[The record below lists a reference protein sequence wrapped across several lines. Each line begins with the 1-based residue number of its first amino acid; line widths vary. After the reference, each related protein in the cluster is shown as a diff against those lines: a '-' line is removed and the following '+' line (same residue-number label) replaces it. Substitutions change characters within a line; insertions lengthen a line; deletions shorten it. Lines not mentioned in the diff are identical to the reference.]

1 MKKRVRYILLFCLAV
16 ILTACNGE
24 GKPRTMYDV
33 LMTEFTFSPADF
45 IVPAGED
52 ITLNLTNN
60 GAVVHDFVIFKY
72 GTSPGDHYNEEDQPN
87 VYWLVEVLPGREL
100 ETSFTA
106 PTQPGEY
113 VVTCGIQG
121 HLEAGMSAKLTVLAE
136 E

>member
-1 MKKRVRYILLFCLAV
+1 MKKSVKYTLLFGLAV
-16 ILTACNGE
+16 ILTACSGE
-24 GKPRTMYDV
+24 GKPRTEYDV
-33 LMTEFTFSPADF
+33 LMTEFAFSPSDF
-45 IVPAGED
+45 IVPAGKE

-72 GTSPGDHYNEEDQPN
+72 GTSPGDQYNEEDLPN
-87 VYWLVEVLPGREL
+87 VYWMEEVLPGGEVSI
-100 ETSFTA
+100 TFTA